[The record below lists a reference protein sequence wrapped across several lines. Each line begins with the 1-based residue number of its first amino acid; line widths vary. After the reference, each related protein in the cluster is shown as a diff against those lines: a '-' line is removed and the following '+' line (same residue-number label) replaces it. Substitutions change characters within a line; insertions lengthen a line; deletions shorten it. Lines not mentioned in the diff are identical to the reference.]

1 MFSKLPVV
9 VVELVKME
17 TLIHIDNSGIT
28 DFSCYCCC
36 CYHETMCGKTV
47 HFSQGEKLEEER

>member
-1 MFSKLPVV
+1 
-9 VVELVKME
+9 ME
-17 TLIHIDNSGIT
+17 ALIHIDNSGIT

-36 CYHETMCGKTV
+36 CCHETMCGKTV